1 MENNILMI
9 ASLDGFA
16 NSVWAAKI
24 QQYIA
29 RKGYKVDVLD
39 TLYLGRFASQKG
51 KFATK
56 LPQPH
61 LYELLLYMLE
71 ITYYFFLP
79 KFLPNYRKHCGYF
92 FISSIMK
99 VRSKIISKIIRSK
112 HYNLIIC
119 VSQLDAYVLTRV
131 DKNCRTIFSC
141 PTPFAEELYYGNLL
155 TDSQHKKLMDFE
167 TKIYERCTY
176 LSFHWD
182 TYAQYIKKYYHYALD
197 NIVNMN
203 KGTEETASKAEYTM
217 NPKIVYLGKLDGY
230 WINLPLLSKLSKIY
244 PIDVYGSPAPDPKYE
259 LNYKGY
265 ATSDILS
272 QYQFGL
278 ITITDDK
285 LRREGFSA
293 KHLDYL
299 SYGLPVLIPEWRAN
313 AKNLK
318 GTVLFNEDNFLS
330 CIRYY
335 AQKEQWDIL
344 HTEALQ
350 QAKELR
356 WENTLKALDN
366 ILEPQLA
373 LVESH

>member
-1 MENNILMI
+1 
-9 ASLDGFA
+9 
-16 NSVWAAKI
+16 
-24 QQYIA
+24 
-29 RKGYKVDVLD
+29 
-39 TLYLGRFASQKG
+39 
-51 KFATK
+51 
-56 LPQPH
+56 
-61 LYELLLYMLE
+61 
-71 ITYYFFLP
+71 
-79 KFLPNYRKHCGYF
+79 
-92 FISSIMK
+92 
-99 VRSKIISKIIRSK
+99 
-112 HYNLIIC
+112 
-119 VSQLDAYVLTRV
+119 
-131 DKNCRTIFSC
+131 
-141 PTPFAEELYYGNLL
+141 
-155 TDSQHKKLMDFE
+155 
-167 TKIYERCTY
+167 
-176 LSFHWD
+176 
-182 TYAQYIKKYYHYALD
+182 
-197 NIVNMN
+197 MN